1 MAKDVDEQFKCGNG
15 TKSGYDAV
23 MVVVCF
29 VYIDIV
35 VLVFVV
41 ILSFCFNSGHAE
53 LSSDDGVDRS
63 VRIADECE
71 SVIGGDNGSRV
82 AQGFRVIYSTK

>member
-29 VYIDIV
+29 VYINIV
-35 VLVFVV
+35 VLVFG
-41 ILSFCFNSGHAE
+41 SGRFV
-53 LSSDDGVDRS
+53 LFQR
-63 VRIADECE
+63 
-71 SVIGGDNGSRV
+71 
-82 AQGFRVIYSTK
+82 